1 MESTNPAAAIV
12 ADRLHRVYEK
22 RDRLFAAQ
30 KRTVAG
36 EEVSFA
42 VPRGTIFGMLG
53 PNGAG
58 KTTTIKMLSTL
69 LIPTAGTATIA
80 GHDVVTEELAVRREL
95 GVLFGGDKGLYNQL
109 SAKEN
114 LRYFGRLY
122 GMDDAA
128 IRR

>member
-22 RDRLFAAQ
+22 RDRLFGAQ
-30 KRTVAG
+30 KRTVAV

-42 VPRGTIFGMLG
+42 VPRGTIFGLLG

-69 LIPTAGTATIA
+69 LIPTDGTATI
-80 GHDVVTEELAVRREL
+80 GGYDVVRDEREVRRQL
-95 GVLFGGDKGLYNQL
+95 GVVLG
-109 SAKEN
+109 
-114 LRYFGRLY
+114 
-122 GMDDAA
+122 
-128 IRR
+128 